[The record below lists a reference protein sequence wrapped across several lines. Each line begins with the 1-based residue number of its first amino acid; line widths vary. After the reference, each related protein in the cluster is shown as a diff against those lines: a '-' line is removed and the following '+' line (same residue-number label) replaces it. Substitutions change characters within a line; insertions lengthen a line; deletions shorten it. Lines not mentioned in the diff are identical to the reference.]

1 MIVPIIRVLCKMSDV
16 ISKLRFKHTMLTVSI
31 VGVILLVVFGAF
43 IGSIVAVVHD
53 DAMNTIDTILED
65 NPAPK
70 YDTNSSAR
78 CFCFCLVGNVAEF
91 FGNQSDIDYYTQN
104 GCDIKVIISAATA
117 AKNGRFKAEGKYF
130 IVKSVTKADGKVYY
144 GVYDRTEDRNIL
156 IALSIIGGIIYCA
169 AMIILIVIC
178 YILSAKTT
186 APVKDAMLRQRDL
199 IANASHELKTP
210 LAVISTNLSV
220 VKSEPES
227 TVKDNEKWIT
237 AIEGQVG
244 RMDGLV
250 KNMLELSKLEQSE
263 LPKADLDF
271 SSIVEGAC
279 LELEPVCF
287 EKGITLVTN
296 VEKNITVYGERA
308 SLERLVIILLDN
320 AMKYSGEKGKVG
332 CKLTVDN
339 KIRLSVLN
347 TGETITEE
355 DAKHVFD
362 RFYRSDGARKNPDN
376 NSFGLG
382 LSIAQATVQ
391 AHGGSISC
399 HGVDNKG
406 SVFEVVLPLAKK
418 KHKTDNAE

>member
-1 MIVPIIRVLCKMSDV
+1 MNDV

-31 VGVILLVVFGAF
+31 VGLILLVIFAVFVSALF
-43 IGSIVAVVHD
+43 AILQSNAMETIDIVLSD
-53 DAMNTIDTILED
+53 DASAKNNLGG
-65 NPAPK
+65 
-70 YDTNSSAR
+70 SAR
-78 CFCFCLVGNVAEF
+78 CFCFCLVGNVANF
-91 FGNQSDIDYYTQN
+91 YGNQSDIDYYTQS
-104 GCDIKVIISAATA
+104 GCDIKIIISAATA
-117 AKNGRFKAEGKYF
+117 VENGRFKSESKYF
-130 IVKSVTKADGKVYY
+130 IVKSVEKKDGRTYY
-144 GVYDRTEDRNIL
+144 AVYDRTEDRSVLVSSAIL
-156 IALSIIGGIIYCA
+156 GSVIYCA
-169 AMIILIVIC
+169 SIILLIIIC

-220 VKSEPES
+220 VKSEPDS
-227 TVKDNEKWIT
+227 TVQDNEKWIN
-237 AIEGQVG
+237 AMEGQIG
-244 RMDGLV
+244 RMDGLI

-263 LPKADLDF
+263 LPKTYFDF

-287 EKGITLVTN
+287 EKGLTLVTN
-296 VEKNITVYGERA
+296 IEKNIEIYGDKA

-320 AMKYSGEKGKVG
+320 AMKYSGENGKVG

-347 TGETITEE
+347 TGESISEE

-362 RFYRSDGARKNPDN
+362 RFYRSDGARNNPDN

-382 LSIAQATVQ
+382 LSIAQATVI
-391 AHGGSISC
+391 AHGGNISC

-406 SVFEVVLPLAKK
+406 SVFEVVLPIPKK
-418 KHKTDNAE
+418 KRK

>member
-1 MIVPIIRVLCKMSDV
+1 MSDV

-31 VGVILLVVFGAF
+31 VGVILLVILAVF
-43 IGSIVAVVHD
+43 IGSLFAVLQD
-53 DAMNTIDTILED
+53 NAMTALDAMLSDGTY
-65 NPAPK
+65 PK
-70 YDTNSSAR
+70 TDLSGSAR
-78 CFCFCLVGNVAEF
+78 CFCFWVDSVAHYY
-91 FGNQSDIDYYTQN
+91 GNQSDIDYYQQN
-104 GCDIKVIISAATA
+104 GCDISTIINVAITVE
-117 AKNGRFKAEGKYF
+117 NGRFKSEGKYF
-130 IVKSVTKADGKVYY
+130 IVKSKKRADNRVYY
-144 GVYDRTEDRNIL
+144 AVYDRTEDRNVL
-156 IALSIIGGIIYCA
+156 MSSMFLGGVIFCA
-169 AMIILIVIC
+169 AMILLIIIC
-178 YILSAKTT
+178 YLLSAKTT
-186 APVKDAMLRQRDL
+186 APVKEAMLRQRDL

-227 TVKDNEKWIT
+227 TVTDNEKWIT

-244 RMDGLV
+244 RMDGLI

-263 LPKADLDF
+263 LPKTDLDF

-320 AMKYSGEKGKVG
+320 AMKYSGENGKVG

-347 TGETITEE
+347 TGESISDE

-391 AHGGSISC
+391 AHGGTISC

-406 SVFEVVLPLAKK
+406 SVFEVVLPIARKK
-418 KHKTDNAE
+418 RKTVQNQDGQE

>member
-1 MIVPIIRVLCKMSDV
+1 
-16 ISKLRFKHTMLTVSI
+16 
-31 VGVILLVVFGAF
+31 
-43 IGSIVAVVHD
+43 
-53 DAMNTIDTILED
+53 
-65 NPAPK
+65 
-70 YDTNSSAR
+70 
-78 CFCFCLVGNVAEF
+78 
-91 FGNQSDIDYYTQN
+91 
-104 GCDIKVIISAATA
+104 
-117 AKNGRFKAEGKYF
+117 AEGKYF
-130 IVKSVTKADGKVYY
+130 IVKSGTKADGRVYY
-144 GVYDRTEDRNIL
+144 GVYDRTEDRSIL

-178 YILSAKTT
+178 YILSSKTT

-227 TVKDNEKWIT
+227 TVRDNEKWIT

-244 RMDGLV
+244 RMDGLI

-263 LPKADLDF
+263 LPKTDLDF

-391 AHGGSISC
+391 AHGGTISC
-399 HGVDNKG
+399 HGVENKG

-418 KHKTDNAE
+418 KHKADNAE